1 MQVSINT
8 VEDLRKAWEEGKRAK
23 GTKGNVER
31 ALAIGRLYYVE
42 KLSMKKIGERYG
54 LTKQRV
60 HQILN
65 TYY

>member
-1 MQVSINT
+1 MEINT
-8 VEDLRKAWEEGKRAK
+8 IEDLRTAWEAGKRAK

-42 KLSMKKIGERYG
+42 KLTMQEIGKRYG
-54 LTKQRV
+54 LSRQRV